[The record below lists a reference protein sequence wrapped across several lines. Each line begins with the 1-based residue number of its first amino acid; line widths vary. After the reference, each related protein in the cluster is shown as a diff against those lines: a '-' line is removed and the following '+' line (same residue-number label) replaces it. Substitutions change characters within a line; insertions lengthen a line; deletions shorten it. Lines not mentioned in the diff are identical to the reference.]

1 MPQSHAGRR
10 QRLAAKLAESRP
22 GADAA
27 LITNL
32 TNVRYLTGL
41 ASSNAALLVV
51 AEDVSGAVR
60 AGGSQTVLATD
71 TRYALAA
78 ERECPDV
85 ELVIDRATAAALVT
99 LAAGRGLR
107 RLAFEAHAMT
117 VEEHTALS
125 AEMTGIE
132 LTPLG
137 RVVEELRMIKDEEEI
152 ANIASACRITSEA
165 FDQVRES
172 ILPGMTEKQLAVVLE
187 RTMVELGA
195 ERPAF
200 DTIVASGPNGAF
212 PHHVPGERSIERG
225 DLITIDMGA
234 RVRGYHADMT
244 RTIAVGEPAVW
255 QRELY
260 QLVAAAQRAGV
271 DAALPGAAVAH
282 VDAAARD
289 LIKGA
294 GQGEHFGHGLGHGIG
309 LEIHEAPL
317 MNHDAAGTLGDRVT
331 ITVEPGV
338 YIPGRGGVRIEDTLV
353 VRAGTRPG
361 ELLTTTT
368 KDLLVI

>member
-1 MPQSHAGRR
+1 MPQSHATRR
-10 QRLAAKLAESRP
+10 ERLAVKVAEA

-27 LITNL
+27 LITDL

-51 AEDVSGAVR
+51 AAGSSGAAR

-78 ERECPDV
+78 GRECPDV
-85 ELVIDRATAAALVT
+85 ELVTDRAAAVTLAT

-117 VEEHTALS
+117 VEQHAALS

-132 LTPLG
+132 LIPLG
-137 RVVEELRMIKDEEEI
+137 RAVEEMRMIKDEEEI
-152 ANIASACRITSEA
+152 ADIASACRITSEA
-165 FDQVRES
+165 LKQVRGS
-172 ILPGMTEKQLAVVLE
+172 IVAGMTEKELAVALE
-187 RTMVELGA
+187 RKMIDLGA
-195 ERPAF
+195 EKPAF
-200 DTIVASGPNGAF
+200 DTIVASGPNGAI
-212 PHHVPGERSIERG
+212 PHHVPGQRPIERG
-225 DLITIDMGA
+225 DLVTIDMGA

-244 RTIAVGEPAVW
+244 RTLAVGEPAAW

-271 DAALPGAAVAH
+271 DAAVSGAAIAH

-294 GQGEHFGHGLGHGIG
+294 GHGQHFGHGLGHGVG
-309 LEIHEAPL
+309 LQIHEAPL
-317 MNHDAAGTLGDRVT
+317 MNHDATGTLGDRVT
-331 ITVEPGV
+331 ITVEPGI

-353 VRAGTRPG
+353 VRVGIRQG

-368 KDLLVI
+368 KDLLVL